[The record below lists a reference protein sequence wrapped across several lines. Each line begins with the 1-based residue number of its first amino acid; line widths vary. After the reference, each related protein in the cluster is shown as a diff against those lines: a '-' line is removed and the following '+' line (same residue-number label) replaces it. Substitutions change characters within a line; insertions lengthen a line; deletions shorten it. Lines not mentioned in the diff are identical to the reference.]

1 MIHELV
7 VTSAARGLQAGR
19 SGFTTVLRTRG
30 IHPELQAKLEQGSA
44 YRHVYPQGDGRN
56 PRILSHALL
65 HSPAGQLSVLSS
77 IVDAGNG
84 YDGRS
89 NKLAHHLALDGGEV
103 SARSTSS
110 PAAVLAAL
118 DRGGGFMR
126 RWSGQPREQDGPT
139 HAPPAPSCEPKACSA
154 WARAAGDAGWA
165 GFIVERA
172 LRRQQTWIVAPPDCD
187 LIELF
192 AEALAL
198 VPPAQRWGVTFTTY
212 AVGQPDVLWLGTM
225 DGAPEAQAALGQ
237 TRVAVVDLVRKPAF
251 TASSVLV
258 DAARG
263 KSQVSWLAEPA
274 ERVAGATATAAP
286 SAAPG
291 KPPRIAGRPGAPPPL
306 ANPFAFSATIER
318 QPRANGAGT
327 DRPERARQRSWRP
340 VILAVVAT
348 VGIVAVIAL
357 ALFVVAPQLMGS
369 GGDGRPLRSNS
380 RGPGSSGDA
389 QKPKKT
395 VRTEVAGERGGGV
408 PPTAVPTFAPETSRS
423 LDRRPQVVGRSDP
436 PSEPS
441 PRATAGQP
449 IDRGPVPVEPA
460 SEDKLDVPPPER

>member
-263 KSQVSWLAEPA
+263 KSQVSWLA
-274 ERVAGATATAAP
+274 
-286 SAAPG
+286 
-291 KPPRIAGRPGAPPPL
+291 
-306 ANPFAFSATIER
+306 